1 MNQKDTDKELNN
13 ALFFSLLA
21 MLQGTAMQAMGKI
34 VNPITQKV
42 ERNLE
47 QSKLFIDML
56 GMLQEKTKSN
66 LSDEE
71 SEYLDHIL
79 YELRMNFVEES
90 KKGDDES
97 STDESEKPET
107 ETKPS
112 ESEEEN
118 NKKSDSEKKQKG
130 KNN

>member
-1 MNQKDTDKELNN
+1 MNQKDSDKELNN

-56 GMLQEKTKSN
+56 VMLQEKTKSN

-118 NKKSDSEKKQKG
+118 NKKSDSEAKATGKK
-130 KNN
+130 